1 MKRYSKQ
8 RELIL
13 RVLQNR
19 IDHPTA
25 DMLYSDLKKE
35 MPDIGI
41 ATVYRNLSDLCEDGT
56 IVKIKTQRDGPDR
69 FDGNVKPHIHFEC
82 IKCHEVEDIFSEP
95 EKYKKIEDSIKK
107 TAKLIKAEALNTN
120 VMIQGFCKRCKD

>member
-25 DMLYSDLKKE
+25 DMLYSDLKNE

-41 ATVYRNLSDLCEDGT
+41 ATVYRNLSDLCEARRQLL
-56 IVKIKTQRDGPDR
+56 KIR
-69 FDGNVKPHIHFEC
+69 H
-82 IKCHEVEDIFSEP
+82 
-95 EKYKKIEDSIKK
+95 KKMDQ
-107 TAKLIKAEALNTN
+107 TVL
-120 VMIQGFCKRCKD
+120 MGM